1 MMEIKV
7 GFRRW
12 GHGQILPERL
22 ESSLPNYF
30 VITLE
35 SGFLSITSRCL
46 GQYNQRMTH
55 QRSSPVGERDRK
67 SLWAINLGLGFN
79 IALAILKTTFGILA
93 HSPALLAEGINSTSD
108 VAYYV
113 VASIFMRLA
122 NKPADNEHPYG
133 HRQLESIASLVVGA
147 FVVATAI
154 AVFWDAVDKMWD
166 LFDGKIS
173 TLGSHPFALWVAL
186 GTVVIK
192 IILFLY
198 VRKLGKETRNPI
210 VNALA
215 YDHRNDI
222 FSASAAS
229 LGIFLGRIGFPW
241 GDPLAGALVAL
252 LILRTGIYILR
263 ESSVDLMDA
272 VPSKELAQQISA
284 LVKNV
289 RGVQQLEEVQAHR
302 FGPHLVLNLTIGING
317 SLTVRQGD
325 RIATNLELL
334 IYESI
339 PNIRH
344 IHVHYHPAEDAR
356 RDMSIDDILAE
367 TRKHVAAHESLIS
380 EIQESNVS

>member
-1 MMEIKV
+1 MDEFYQSAHLQLHQV
-7 GFRRW
+7 QPG
-12 GHGQILPERL
+12 GSGVLNH
-22 ESSLPNYF
+22 F

-35 SGFLSITSRCL
+35 SGFLSIAQRDVK
-46 GQYNQRMTH
+46 QYNQNMTH
-55 QRSSPVGERDRK
+55 QRSTTVPQAIGGSPVDERDRK

-79 IALAILKTTFGILA
+79 IALSIIKTTFGILA

-113 VASIFMRLA
+113 IASIFMRLA

-154 AVFWDAVDKMWD
+154 AVFWDAVDKVWD
-166 LFDGKIS
+166 LIDGKMT
-173 TLGSHPFALWVAL
+173 TLGSHPFAFWVAL
-186 GTVVIK
+186 STVAIK

-198 VRKLGKETRNPI
+198 VRKLGKQTHNPI
-210 VNALA
+210 VDALA

-229 LGIFLGRIGFPW
+229 IGIFLSRIGLSW

-252 LILRTGIYILR
+252 LILRTGVYILR
-263 ESSVDLMDA
+263 ESSVELMDA
-272 VPSKELAQQISA
+272 VPSKELAQQISGIIE
-284 LVKNV
+284 NV
-289 RGVQQLEEVQAHR
+289 QGVQQLEELQAHR
-302 FGPHLVLNLTIGING
+302 FGPHLVVNLTIGING

-325 RIATNLELL
+325 RIASNVESL
-334 IYESI
+334 IYEEL

-356 RDMSIDDILAE
+356 SNMSIDDILAE
-367 TRKHVAAHESLIS
+367 TRKHVAAHEIYY
-380 EIQESNVS
+380 E

>member
-1 MMEIKV
+1 MV
-7 GFRRW
+7 AYRNFTRA
-12 GHGQILPERL
+12 ILAVSGEA
-22 ESSLPNYF
+22 YQV
-30 VITLE
+30 VITIK
-35 SGFLSITSRCL
+35 SGYLSIAEE
-46 GQYNQRMTH
+46 GAKQYNQRMTH
-55 QRSSPVGERDRK
+55 ERDRK
-67 SLWAINLGLGFN
+67 SLWAINLGLGLN
-79 IALAILKTTFGILA
+79 IILSFVKTTFGILT

-166 LFDGKIS
+166 LLDGQLT
-173 TLGSHPFALWVAL
+173 TLGSHPFALWVAVT
-186 GTVVIK
+186 TVAIK
-192 IILFLY
+192 IVLFVY
-198 VRKLGKETRNPI
+198 VRKLGRETRNPI
-210 VNALA
+210 VDALA

-229 LGIFLGRIGFPW
+229 VGIFMSQNGLPW

-272 VPSKELAQQISA
+272 VPSREVAQQISN
-284 LVKNV
+284 LIENV
-289 RGVQQLEEVQAHR
+289 REVEQLEEVQAHR
-302 FGPHLVLNLTIGING
+302 FGPHLVVNLTIGING
-317 SLTVRQGD
+317 SLTVKQGD
-325 RIATNLELL
+325 RIATNVEML

-356 RDMSIDDILAE
+356 KNMSIDDILAE
-367 TRKHVAAHESLIS
+367 TRKHVAAHESFMVEVHDS
-380 EIQESNVS
+380 QFS